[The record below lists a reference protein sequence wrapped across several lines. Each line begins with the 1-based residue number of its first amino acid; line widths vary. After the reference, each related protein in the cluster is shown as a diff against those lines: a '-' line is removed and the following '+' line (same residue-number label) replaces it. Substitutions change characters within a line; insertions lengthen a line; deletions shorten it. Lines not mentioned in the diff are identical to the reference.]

1 MKITEC
7 VDLDQTCVHILSCFR
22 RVQLSE
28 TIWTVAHQVPLSM
41 GFSRQEYWSGL
52 PCPPAGDLSNPGI
65 KPMSFMSP
73 ALAGRFFATSST
85 WEAWPALHFYG
96 IPRNPIWGVFKIIC
110 KIGRIVIINKLTFKR
125 YCLNSYHR
133 FTVCVAVGL
142 LALIQVQKFP
152 LHPHRLEL
160 NSHQKPTGDVWY
172 FLDTILFMISE
183 KKIENIPQNNQS
195 LTHGLRWSICKKH
208 TVIISYE
215 YLVNNNPLGFQ

>member
-1 MKITEC
+1 MSM
-7 VDLDQTCVHILSCFR
+7 LSCFSF
-22 RVQLSE
+22 VSLFA
-28 TIWTVAHQVPLSM
+28 TLWTVAHQVPLSM

-73 ALAGRFFATSST
+73 ALAGRFFTTSST

-96 IPRNPIWGVFKIIC
+96 IPQNPIWGVFKIIR

-133 FTVCVAVGL
+133 FTICVAVGL

-195 LTHGLRWSICKKH
+195 LTRGLRWSICKKH